1 MDKQRLKNSA
11 KILLKLS
18 IGLAALGYVLYKIDL
33 ADAVRLLTSIRVI
46 PFIGA
51 ILFFIGSK
59 LASAYRQ
66 HTLLADLRIKI
77 SLENNAK
84 LYWRGMFYNFF
95 LPGGI
100 SGDGYKVVF
109 LARKF
114 SQSNKSIFLA
124 ILYDRVYGVVAL
136 AVFLIVFYYFLPVL
150 PEYRPFA
157 WILAPLLLLATWMFT
172 KYISPQHKSSFPSLV
187 ASSFVV
193 QVLQL
198 ASCMLLLM
206 ALQIGSHHLVYL
218 FIFLVSSLVAVL
230 PLTIGGMGARELTF
244 YYFAGLL
251 HLETNTSVMI
261 SLLFF
266 LISLASSVPGFFFSL
281 EPIRGNKITQHD

>member
-1 MDKQRLKNSA
+1 MDRPGLKNTA
-11 KILLKLS
+11 KLLLKLAV
-18 IGLAALGYVLYKIDL
+18 GGAALGYVLYKIDL
-33 ADAVRLLTSIRVI
+33 GEAVGLVATLRVI

-66 HTLLADLRIKI
+66 YTLLNDLRMGIG
-77 SLENNAK
+77 LESNVK
-84 LYWRGMFYNFF
+84 LYWKGMFYNFF

-114 SQSNKSIFLA
+114 TQSNKSIFLA
-124 ILYDRVYGVVAL
+124 ILYDRVYGVAAL
-136 AVFLIVFYYFLPVL
+136 LVFLVLFYYFLPVY
-150 PEYRPFA
+150 PELRPYIWVVFPFLIVAA
-157 WILAPLLLLATWMFT
+157 WVGT
-172 KYISPQHKSSFPSLV
+172 KLVSPEHIRSFLSLM
-187 ASSFVV
+187 ASSFIV
-193 QVLQL
+193 QLLQL
-198 ASCMLLLM
+198 ICCIFLLISLRIQSDY
-206 ALQIGSHHLVYL
+206 LIYL
-218 FIFLVSSLVAVL
+218 FIFLISSVVAVL

-251 HLETNTSVMI
+251 HLRADTSVMV

-266 LISLASSVPGFFFSL
+266 LISLGSSIPGFFLSL
-281 EPIRGNKITQHD
+281 EEIKGNNIRTHD